1 MESFRQARETKAEG
15 WRCSFVGPEVPETG
29 NGRGRKRRTRVVK
42 RTRLAKAKAAP
53 KTKSKKNK
61 KNKNKNKKDK
71 KGKSKK
77 QKANKEAKPPI
88 PAVAGNF
95 SRSKKGDKLIQQE
108 MVRLLNLDISEFP
121 DKPAFDPVS
130 GACRLKIDAAKGQT
144 WQKVVDKASLYFHNI
159 YMSRSRSAYGQS
171 VEKHVQTLTKNL
183 EDGNRSPWLKL
194 LRSICEMPDVKT

>member
-1 MESFRQARETKAEG
+1 MTAESMESFRQARETKAEG

-108 MVRLLNLDISEFP
+108 MVMPRRGRHGRRLST
-121 DKPAFDPVS
+121 
-130 GACRLKIDAAKGQT
+130 RQ
-144 WQKVVDKASLYFHNI
+144 AST
-159 YMSRSRSAYGQS
+159 S
-171 VEKHVQTLTKNL
+171 TT
-183 EDGNRSPWLKL
+183 
-194 LRSICEMPDVKT
+194 SI